1 MARLVSQRI
10 EDILRAISNCE
21 DYVQLISSEPRL
33 TRMGEDAIERN
44 LQIIGDAVKTL
55 PGTLTEAY
63 QEIPWPQIRGLR
75 NILVHEYFGVD
86 IELVFEVVGIYL
98 PPLKHCLESLEVL
111 EQDGDVVEFRFN
123 V

>member
-21 DYVQLISSEPRL
+21 DYVQLISSDPRL

-63 QEIPWPQIRGLR
+63 PEIPWPQIRGLR

-86 IELVFEVVGIYL
+86 IELVFEVVRIYL